1 MMYRRR
7 NNKPE
12 IETHKIKEFKQLL
25 VKYGQGTGVDPFAR
39 NCQHAYYTND
49 INPNTLAKSNLDAL
63 EYLALLVDEKH
74 FDNNMKI
81 DFVIFNPPF
90 SDRMSKDKYG
100 TSNLYSAESNK
111 ASQCQRLASRLLR
124 TGGYFIKAGYNSNP
138 PASHLELRELCL
150 LACGGNRNDIIFS
163 VWEKTMD
170 LDEWVIE

>member
-25 VKYGQGTGVDPFAR
+25 VKYGQGTGIDPFAR
-39 NCQHAYYTND
+39 NCQHAYFTND
-49 INPNTLAKSNLDAL
+49 INPDTLAKFHMDAL
-63 EYLALLVDEKH
+63 EWLELMSKKQRMDRK
-74 FDNNMKI
+74 FDFI
-81 DFVIFNPPF
+81 IFDPPF
-90 SDRMSKDKYG
+90 SDRMAKDKYG
-100 TSNLYSAESNK
+100 TSNLYSAESSK
-111 ASQCQRLASRLLR
+111 ASECQKLGARLLR
-124 TGGYFIKAGYNSNP
+124 TGGFFIKAGYNSNP

-170 LDEWVIE
+170 MDEWVTE

>member
-25 VKYGQGTGVDPFAR
+25 VKYGQGTGLDPFAR
-39 NCQHAYYTND
+39 NCQHAYFTND
-49 INPNTLAKSNLDAL
+49 INPDTLAKSNMDAL
-63 EYLALLVDEKH
+63 KWLRSMDRK
-74 FDNNMKI
+74 FDFI
-81 DFVIFNPPF
+81 IFDPPF
-90 SDRMSKDKYG
+90 SDRMAKDKYG
-100 TSNLYSAESNK
+100 TSNLYSADSNK
-111 ASQCQRLASRLLR
+111 ASECQKLGARMLKQ
-124 TGGYFIKAGYNSNP
+124 GGYFIKAGYNSNP

>member
-7 NNKPE
+7 NKKPD

-25 VKYGQGTGVDPFAR
+25 VKYGQGTGIDPFAR

-49 INPNTLAKSNLDAL
+49 INPNTLAKSHIDAL
-63 EYLALLVDEKH
+63 EYLETLLGMMDEK
-74 FDNNMKI
+74 FDFI
-81 DFVIFNPPF
+81 IFDPPF
-90 SDRMSKDKYG
+90 SDRMSNDKYG

-111 ASQCQRLASRLLR
+111 ASQCQKVGARLLR

-170 LDEWVIE
+170 LDEWVIQ

>member
-12 IETHKIKEFKQLL
+12 IETHKIKEFAQLL
-25 VKYGQGTGVDPFAR
+25 VKYGQGTGIDPFAR

-49 INPNTLAKSNLDAL
+49 INPNTLAKNNMDAL
-63 EYLALLVDEKH
+63 EYLESFADIKVDFII
-74 FDNNMKI
+74 FD
-81 DFVIFNPPF
+81 PPF
-90 SDRMSKDKYG
+90 SDRMAKDKYG

-111 ASQCQRLASRLLR
+111 ASQCQKVGARLLR

-138 PASHLELRELCL
+138 PAAHLELRELCL
-150 LACGGNRNDIIFS
+150 LACGGNRNDIIFT

>member
-1 MMYRRR
+1 MYRRR

-25 VKYGQGTGVDPFAR
+25 VKYGQGTGIDPFAR
-39 NCQHAYYTND
+39 NCQHAYFTND
-49 INPNTLAKSNLDAL
+49 INPDTLAKSNMDAL
-63 EYLALLVDEKH
+63 EWLRLMDRK
-74 FDNNMKI
+74 FDFI
-81 DFVIFNPPF
+81 IFDPPF
-90 SDRMSKDKYG
+90 SDRMAKDKYG
-100 TSNLYSAESNK
+100 TSNLYSADSNK
-111 ASQCQRLASRLLR
+111 ASECQKLGAKMLKQ
-124 TGGYFIKAGYNSNP
+124 GGYFIKAGYNSNP

>member
-25 VKYGQGTGVDPFAR
+25 VKYGQGTGIDPFAR

-49 INPNTLAKSNLDAL
+49 INPNTLAKENMDAL
-63 EYLALLVDEKH
+63 DYLHSFCDMKVDFII
-74 FDNNMKI
+74 FD
-81 DFVIFNPPF
+81 PPF
-90 SDRMSKDKYG
+90 SDRMSKVKYG
-100 TSNLYSAESNK
+100 TSNMYAGESSK
-111 ASQCQRLASRLLR
+111 ASQCQKIGARLLR